1 MAKVDG
7 SIRIDTKI
15 NTKNA
20 ENGISKLTGA
30 VKKLGGLLLTVFAV
44 KKLVDFGKQAI
55 ELASDLQEVQNVVDT
70 AFGSMAAEAN
80 AFAQTALKSFGLS
93 ELSAK
98 KYSSTFMSMGKS
110 MGLAAED
117 AKDMSLQLTGLVG
130 DVASFYNLD
139 GDTAYTKLKSVYTG
153 ETEAL
158 KDLGVV
164 MTEANLKAFALEKGI
179 KADYNAMS
187 QAEKV
192 SLRYQYVTEQLS
204 LAQGDFARTSDG
216 WANQTRILGESVK
229 SLSAIIGEFLIKY
242 LSPTVRVL
250 NVLTEKALEFAQA
263 AKQLFLVAD
272 ANEGVADTAT
282 EAIKQQEGVA
292 DAVKET
298 AKAIAG
304 NFASFDEINA
314 MSGKEADGEETSTTE
329 KTEEAVSN
337 AAKVESVSNQA
348 METVQKVYDTIKPLF
363 SFLAEIFDDLKSA
376 GGALYESVIKPLF
389 SLLQSVVPPLF
400 ETIKKLYNDAL
411 KPIIQSLA
419 GSLLPVVTRIIEL
432 AERLLTEA
440 ILPLVSVLV
449 DKLSPVLKTV
459 ADFLGQ
465 FAGGVLTAIVD
476 ALEIIVD
483 LWVSFT
489 DALTQSAS
497 AGEAFAK
504 VGDLIAEYIGKI
516 VEWVKKAASKLVEV
530 AKTILSTIGNF
541 IKDNLPAIIETA
553 KDILGAIIEGIIT
566 NSPALADAVFEIIQ
580 AILTFVVEY
589 APMLVQA
596 AVDIILALIEYIC
609 EYAPK
614 LLDAVLAI
622 ITTLIQLI
630 CDNLPLIVEAALQII
645 MALVQGI
652 IEALPQLLT
661 AVVAIIVSLVEFI
674 AENLPTII
682 DAGIQVLMAL
692 INGIIQAIPQL
703 IAAIPQVIMAIVN
716 SLLSGD
722 SISRIISAAFSIITS
737 LASGLIQAIPKLL
750 AAIPQIISSIWN
762 AFTNTN
768 WLELGGNIL
777 KGIGNGIKNAV
788 TGVVD
793 GVKSAC
799 KSIWGGIKSFFG
811 INSPAKLT
819 TEAGVYVAQGL
830 GVGFED
836 EIDSVSDDM
845 QKSLDGAINPDA
857 LAEALNTDGDIYTTT
872 ENAYTTLFGRLKA
885 LFTDFLSF
893 VSNSTAAFVETI
905 SAGILKAENGLG
917 RLAEVYEQ
925 MKGTRLGVT
934 VQKIAAYSPSAA
946 QVPSITN
953 GNALPERLARVV
965 EVLESIDEG
974 IDDLKDKEDGEIVV
988 QVVSQDGTVRRSKT
1002 ISADKQNRIA
1012 GKTVVPVEV

>member
-179 KADYNAMS
+179 KTDYNAMS

-314 MSGKEADGEETSTTE
+314 MSGSEGSDDSTTE
-329 KTEEAVSN
+329 DTEEAVSN
-337 AAKVESVSNQA
+337 AAKVESVSNAA

-566 NSPALADAVFEIIQ
+566 NLPALADAVFEIIQ
-580 AILTFVVEY
+580 AILTFVVDY
-589 APMLVQA
+589 TPMLVQA

-614 LLDAVLAI
+614 LVDAVLAI

-682 DAGIQVLMAL
+682 EAGIQVLMAL

-737 LASGLIQAIPKLL
+737 LASGLIQAIPRLL

-762 AFTNTN
+762 AFTNVN

-830 GVGFED
+830 GVGFD
-836 EIDSVSDDM
+836 KEIDSVSDDM

-872 ENAYTTLFGRLKA
+872 ENAYATLFGRLKA
-885 LFTDFLSF
+885 LFADFLSF
-893 VSNSTAAFVETI
+893 VSNSTEAFVETI
-905 SAGILKAENGLG
+905 SAGILKAENGLQ
-917 RLAEVYEQ
+917 RLAEIYEQ
-925 MKGTRLGVT
+925 MKGTSLGVT

-946 QVPSITN
+946 QVPSITSAT
-953 GNALPERLARVV
+953 ALPERLARVV